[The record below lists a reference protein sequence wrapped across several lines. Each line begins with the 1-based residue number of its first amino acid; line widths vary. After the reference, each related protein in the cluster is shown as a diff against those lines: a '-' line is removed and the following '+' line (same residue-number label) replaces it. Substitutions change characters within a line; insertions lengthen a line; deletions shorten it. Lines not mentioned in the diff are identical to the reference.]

1 MCSVAQV
8 RVGAGLALTYPVLLL
23 LHLFSCHAK
32 GQSSGAAGRVSQNL
46 HRQIPPSLPIWL
58 SALCTVVVAS
68 LHLRCMKYLCGGV
81 TDYKNKS
88 KFPRDV
94 HHMGNLALSVNHLNS
109 LKSQLA
115 YR

>member
-1 MCSVAQV
+1 MQRSSGHGWGWIGIDLSCPAPP
-8 RVGAGLALTYPVLLL
+8 AP
-23 LHLFSCHAK
+23 FSCHAK

-94 HHMGNLALSVNHLNS
+94 HHMGNLAWSVNHLNS

>member
-1 MCSVAQV
+1 MCSEAQV

-46 HRQIPPSLPIWL
+46 HRQIPLSLPI
-58 SALCTVVVAS
+58 CTVVVAS